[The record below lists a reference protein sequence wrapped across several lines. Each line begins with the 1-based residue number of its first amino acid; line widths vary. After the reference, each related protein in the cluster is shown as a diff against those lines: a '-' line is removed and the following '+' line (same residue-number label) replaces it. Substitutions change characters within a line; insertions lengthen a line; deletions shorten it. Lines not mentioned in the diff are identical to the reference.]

1 MYQPSSYSPTVTGSP
16 AGPSGRENKYIDKR
30 RALGS
35 TLPWCSTDPTSTETN
50 SIAVGSCAQLPA
62 KPAIV
67 PTTSLYPTSSLPS
80 VMAPAKIETFPS
92 TLDPYSVDPGN
103 PESPISTPAVS
114 YGIYSSPSAIP
125 TGLSFIT
132 TTFSAYGAVS
142 AMSPETP
149 GSLQSSLSAIT
160 STITKT
166 PESTFATPAPITET
180 ANGSITST
188 RLATLPD
195 GVVATMT
202 QVIANPLQDASGL
215 SSSHSY
221 VIFSLLTGT
230 MLSITSSFLGNHPAV
245 FGVFLCIGI
254 IIACIAAI
262 VFYCYRLRRQQT
274 RTQRRG
280 SRLPEIS
287 LPLPQNPFADPM
299 GNRAMR
305 EGAGFNI
312 RWERFIFPPNE
323 TSTAQSSIN
332 VPLNRSED
340 NVVDT
345 PIPPPVPRSRRG
357 SSYRVPVP
365 YANLDAIEN
374 ASPPDVPP
382 RLPTRSPLRPLA
394 TKNDPKMPE
403 DTRRLSR
410 ASSPSVY
417 PPSLAYSDGEVDSLY
432 QREVVSSSPLSSRE
446 ASGWL
451 TKGPAPSNDPSK
463 EQKTEQASSQSP
475 AAARISSADSDGTT
489 HSFLQSASSSSP
501 APQHSLLGSSASETR
516 TALTSVLD
524 EKVYRA
530 LPRAQARPPTW
541 FEHRIENGRQG
552 GRGRS
557 SQGDATHNHT

>member
-1 MYQPSSYSPTVTGSP
+1 MP
-16 AGPSGRENKYIDKR
+16 
-30 RALGS
+30 
-35 TLPWCSTDPTSTETN
+35 
-50 SIAVGSCAQLPA
+50 
-62 KPAIV
+62 
-67 PTTSLYPTSSLPS
+67 
-80 VMAPAKIETFPS
+80 
-92 TLDPYSVDPGN
+92 
-103 PESPISTPAVS
+103 
-114 YGIYSSPSAIP
+114 
-125 TGLSFIT
+125 
-132 TTFSAYGAVS
+132 
-142 AMSPETP
+142 
-149 GSLQSSLSAIT
+149 

-166 PESTFATPAPITET
+166 PESTFATPAPIAET
-180 ANGSITST
+180 TNGSMTVTTRPFITST
-188 RLATLPD
+188 GLTTLPD

-230 MLSITSSFLGNHPAV
+230 LLSITSSFLGNHLAV

-299 GNRAMR
+299 GNRPMR
-305 EGAGFNI
+305 EGAGSNV

-417 PPSLAYSDGEVDSLY
+417 PPSLRYSDGEVDSLY

-451 TKGPAPSNDPSK
+451 TKGPAPSNDPSQ

-475 AAARISSADSDGTT
+475 AAAARISSADSDGT

-501 APQHSLLGSSASETR
+501 APQHSLLGSSASETG

-524 EKVYRA
+524 DKVYRA
-530 LPRAQARPPTW
+530 LPRAQARPPSW

-552 GRGRS
+552 GRGR
-557 SQGDATHNHT
+557 